1 VSHQLF
7 ERKRRLCS
15 GYEQRRARLSAV
27 IENFLS
33 CLSLIL
39 MKYQD
44 GICGEHKVRLLH
56 MNKANRGRY
65 DRVYLEEVLTTY
77 IVLA

>member
-1 VSHQLF
+1 
-7 ERKRRLCS
+7 
-15 GYEQRRARLSAV
+15 
-27 IENFLS
+27 
-33 CLSLIL
+33 

-44 GICGEHKVRLLH
+44 GVCGEDKVRLLH

-65 DRVYLEEVLTTY
+65 DRAYLEEVLTTY